1 PQSRRRRLRDQA
13 VRRAYA
19 WSTREGH
26 RQQDQ
31 SVKIRTRAYVALWL
45 ITILVAGTIG
55 FILVAINIGASQ
67 DAERQRLTDVLNVHG
82 SLWRTL
88 VELKHDQHDL
98 ALTDLP
104 TLREHLQRE

>member
-1 PQSRRRRLRDQA
+1 M
-13 VRRAYA
+13 
-19 WSTREGH
+19 
-26 RQQDQ
+26 
-31 SVKIRTRAYVALWL
+31 KIRTRAYAALWL

-88 VELKHDQHDL
+88 V
-98 ALTDLP
+98 
-104 TLREHLQRE
+104 

>member
-1 PQSRRRRLRDQA
+1 M
-13 VRRAYA
+13 
-19 WSTREGH
+19 
-26 RQQDQ
+26 
-31 SVKIRTRAYVALWL
+31 
-45 ITILVAGTIG
+45 
-55 FILVAINIGASQ
+55 

-104 TLREHLQRE
+104 TLRERLQRERSAVNDYLAHQATLV